1 VSVRV
6 GVGKVETEA
15 PGSRWPSA
23 PLRHRKRRNGPP
35 RKYGPRFP
43 EFSGLSTNSK
53 TSTRKPSKTESDVR
67 ITSLEVSIGQVLT
80 DAFGS
85 GPERQ
90 LYVGAAN
97 LDTAWIAINRPTP
110 LHVVH
115 QGLIKGKERAITLLK
130 LAVQSFENKIADL
143 DDTAVA
149 REPAVVPTEF
159 SQDVFIV
166 HGRDDPAKTEV
177 ARLIERA
184 GLNAVI
190 LHEQPNAG
198 RTIIE
203 KFEKYGGSAGFAVV
217 LLTPDD
223 VGGPGRENLRPRARQ
238 NVIGE
243 MFWFAGKLGRDR
255 VCALKKG
262 DIEMPSDL
270 VGVGYT
276 EMDDRGAWKTELLKE
291 LNAAGYGVD
300 WQKALA

>member
-1 VSVRV
+1 MAERPTSPPQAPQRSATQMRTQISRIQRV
-6 GVGKVETEA
+6 IGDLQDFDPETIQD
-15 PGSRWPSA
+15 R
-23 PLRHRKRRNGPP
+23 
-35 RKYGPRFP
+35 
-43 EFSGLSTNSK
+43 
-53 TSTRKPSKTESDVR
+53 SDVR
-67 ITSLEVSIGQVLT
+67 IISLEVSIDQVLT

-97 LDTAWIAINRPTP
+97 LDRAPLVMGGTP
-110 LHVVH
+110 LPKVV
-115 QGLIKGKERAITLLK
+115 QGLIKGKDHAIALLK
-130 LAVQSFENKIADL
+130 LAVQSLENKIADL

-149 REPAVVPTEF
+149 REAALVPTEF
-159 SQDVFIV
+159 SKDVFIV

-184 GLNAVI
+184 GLNSVI

-223 VGGPGRENLRPRARQ
+223 VGGPDRENLRPRARQ

-243 MFWFAGKLGRDR
+243 MFWFAGKLGRER

-262 DIEMPSDL
+262 DIEIPSDF

-276 EMDDRGAWKTELLKE
+276 DMDDRGAWKTELLKE
-291 LNAAGYGVD
+291 LKAAGYEVD